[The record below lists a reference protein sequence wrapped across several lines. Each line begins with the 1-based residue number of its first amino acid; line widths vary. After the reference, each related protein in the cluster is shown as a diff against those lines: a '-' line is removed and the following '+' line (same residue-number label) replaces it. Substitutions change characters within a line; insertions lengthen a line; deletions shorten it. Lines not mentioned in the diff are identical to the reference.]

1 MCIVSLFTK
10 LLLENIWGFRV
21 GYLSRDMEFVQIS
34 IIFF

>member
-21 GYLSRDMEFVQIS
+21 GYLSRVMEFVQIS